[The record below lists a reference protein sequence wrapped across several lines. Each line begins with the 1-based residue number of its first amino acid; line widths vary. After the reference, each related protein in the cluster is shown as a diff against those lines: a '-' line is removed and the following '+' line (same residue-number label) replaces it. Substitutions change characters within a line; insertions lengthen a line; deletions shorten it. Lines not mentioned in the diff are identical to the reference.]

1 VNSRGD
7 IWLGMGGVPP
17 DDNEVA
23 YRWEQRLHWLMIG
36 VALLS
41 VPSFYLEEL
50 SEGRRLHILGTV
62 IEWFILGAFA
72 AELAWMLALT
82 RQKLRYLTRNWLD
95 VVIIV
100 FSLASVF
107 GFETEWVALV
117 RLTRLALVGLLLARA
132 FGSTRKLVRPGSLPY
147 VFAIAFVSLLVAG
160 GAFYWL
166 EPTVHTFRDGLWLA
180 FVTGSTVGY
189 GDFIPTT
196 TASRLFAVFMVI
208 VGFGILSVMTASI
221 AALLI
226 GEDEKRLRTQMH
238 ADIRSLRSEV
248 AALIGAEERA
258 VLRELHR
265 DVRELK
271 VEIARLQDEVRAER
285 TQRPGGH

>member
-1 VNSRGD
+1 MIFRGG

-17 DDNEVA
+17 DDQPAA
-23 YRWEQRLHWLMIG
+23 YLWERRLHWVMIG

-50 SEGRRLHILGTV
+50 SDVRRLHLLGAV
-62 IEWFILGAFA
+62 IELFIFAAFT
-72 AELAWMLALT
+72 AELAWMLAIT
-82 RQKLRYLTRNWLD
+82 RQKGRYLLRNWLD
-95 VVIIV
+95 VVIV
-100 FSLASVF
+100 LFSLASVV
-107 GFETEWVALV
+107 GLQSEWVALV

-132 FGSTRKLVRPGSLPY
+132 FGSTRKLLRPGSLPY
-147 VFAIAFVSLLVAG
+147 VFALGFVSLLVAG
-160 GAFYWL
+160 AGFYWL

-226 GEDEKRLRTQMH
+226 GEDEKRLRSQMH
-238 ADIRSLRSEV
+238 EDIRALRHEV
-248 AALIGAEERA
+248 SARIGEEERV

-271 VEIARLQDEVRAER
+271 TEIARLRDEVR
-285 TQRPGGH
+285 GGGEHPRRS

>member
-1 VNSRGD
+1 
-7 IWLGMGGVPP
+7 MGGVPP
-17 DDNEVA
+17 EDNPAA
-23 YRWEQRLHWLMIG
+23 YLWERRLHWVMIC

-41 VPSFYLEEL
+41 VPAFYLEEL
-50 SEGRRLHILGTV
+50 SEGHRLRILGAV

-72 AELAWMLALT
+72 AEFAWMLSLT
-82 RQKLRYLTRNWLD
+82 RQKRRYVARNWLD
-95 VVIIV
+95 AMIIV
-100 FSLASVF
+100 FLLASVV

-132 FGSTRKLVRPGSLPY
+132 VASIRKLLRPGSLPY
-147 VFAIAFVSLLVAG
+147 VFVLGFVSLLVAG
-160 GAFYWL
+160 GGFYWL
-166 EPTVHTFRDGLWLA
+166 EPTVHSYADGLWLA

-196 TASRLFAVFMVI
+196 TASRLFAVFMVV

-226 GEDEKRLRTQMH
+226 GEDEKRLRHQMH
-238 ADIRSLRSEV
+238 ADIRALRAEV
-248 AALIGAEERA
+248 SALIGAEERA

-271 VEIARLQDEVRAER
+271 AEIAHLRDEVRAAKREHPDG
-285 TQRPGGH
+285 T